1 MGKRKVFTKTDLSV
15 PQVEHSRDAAGT
27 VIVLPEVIPPVH
39 TRVNFGRNATRS
51 RSIDFAFW
59 YGAGI
64 DSITYACQRQTER
77 FLAQQDTGVEA
88 SSVASFCK
96 GGLRHFLNFMIL
108 RATALSRE
116 LTLNDIDRAL
126 IDDFLGH
133 LAGLG
138 ITTLS
143 QRGHYSGMKCVLH
156 ALGRR
161 GIFPLVT
168 TGDDAT
174 FPRNPFPRSG
184 KNKGE
189 TPLPKRQQ
197 QAFSSALRQAIAPIW
212 HEGAAVTGELLAY
225 ALLTIALHTGRNT
238 TPLLEM
244 GHDCLRAHPKDN
256 SVFLVLWKRRGHSSS
271 KVALRAESA
280 TARLLESTPTIK
292 TNIERLIRR
301 VLVHS
306 EPLRA
311 EAPDDIK
318 DCVWLYRVHRGPGR
332 GGVIALTDSI
342 LMNATRKLV
351 AAYELTDTDG
361 KPLRINISRLRKTF
375 ANRIFELLAG
385 DLVTTAVALGN
396 TPQVAGR
403 NYLAASADAR
413 RNWQFMGE
421 ILVKELLSRTIGAT
435 YQTTPMGRC
444 GDPVNGQYAPKREG
458 VACFSFLNCLRCKH
472 YAVTADDLHRLF
484 SFYFRVFAERSRM
497 GKQRWVQEYAHI
509 PRLIDNYIVAEG
521 LRRGIFKSA
530 AVDAAREQARRD
542 PHPFWSSDVENS
554 LEIFA

>member
-1 MGKRKVFTKTDLSV
+1 MGKRKVFLKTDLNI
-15 PQVEHSRDAAGT
+15 PQVEHSHDANGS

-39 TRVNFGRNATRS
+39 TKVNFGRNATRS
-51 RSIDFAFW
+51 RGIDFAFW
-59 YGAGI
+59 YGVGI

-88 SSVASFCK
+88 STVASFCK

-116 LTLNDIDRAL
+116 LTLNAIDRAL
-126 IDDFLGH
+126 IDDFLGY

-143 QRGHYSGMKCVLH
+143 QSTHYTGMKCVLH

-161 GIFPLVT
+161 GIISLVT

-174 FPRNPFPRSG
+174 FPRNPFPNSG
-184 KNKGE
+184 KSKGE
-189 TPLPKRQQ
+189 TPLPKRQR
-197 QAFSSALRQAIAPIW
+197 QAFTSALKQATLPIW
-212 HEGAAVTGELLAY
+212 NEDAVVTGELLAY
-225 ALLTIALHTGRNT
+225 ALLTVALHTGRNA

-280 TARLLESTPTIK
+280 TERRLESTPTIK

-301 VLVHS
+301 VLAHS
-306 EPLRA
+306 ETLRA
-311 EAPDDIK
+311 EAPNDIK
-318 DCVWLYRVHRGPGR
+318 DCVWLYRVHRGPGV
-332 GGVIALTDSI
+332 GTVIVLTDSA
-342 LMNATRKLV
+342 LKLAAKKLV
-351 AAYELTDTDG
+351 TDYGLVDTDG
-361 KPLRINISRLRKTF
+361 QPLRINISRLRKTF

-385 DLVTTAVALGN
+385 DLMTTAIALGN

-403 NYLAASADAR
+403 NYLAPSADAR

-421 ILVKELLSRTIGAT
+421 IMVQELLSRTIGAT
-435 YQTTPMGRC
+435 YKTTPMGRC

-458 VACFSFLNCLRCKH
+458 EACFSFLNCLRCKH
-472 YAVTADDLHRLF
+472 YAVTGDDLHRLF
-484 SFYFRVFAERSRM
+484 SFYFRVFAERTRM
-497 GKQRWVQEYAHI
+497 NKRRWAQEYAHI
-509 PRLIDNYIVAEG
+509 PRLIDDYIVAEG
-521 LRRGIFKSA
+521 LRRGTFKSA
-530 AVDAAREQARRD
+530 VVEAAREQARRD
-542 PHPFWSSDVENS
+542 PHPFWSSDVVES
-554 LEIFA
+554 LEMFA

>member
-1 MGKRKVFTKTDLSV
+1 MGKRKVFIKTDLSI
-15 PQVEHSRDAAGT
+15 PKVEHTCD
-27 VIVLPEVIPPVH
+27 VLGAVVVPTEVIPPAH
-39 TRVNFGRNATRS
+39 TRVNFGKNATRS
-51 RSIDFAFW
+51 RGIDFAFW
-59 YGAGI
+59 YGVGL

-108 RATALSRE
+108 RATALNRE
-116 LTLNDIDRAL
+116 LTLNDIDRTL

-138 ITTLS
+138 ITTSS
-143 QRGHYSGMKCVLH
+143 QRGHYTGMKCVLH

-161 GIFPLVT
+161 GIFSLVT

-174 FPRNPFPRSG
+174 FPRNPFPSSG
-184 KNKGE
+184 KSKGE
-189 TPLPKRQQ
+189 TPLPKSQR
-197 QAFSSALRQAIAPIW
+197 QAFSAALKQAIAPIW
-212 HEGAAVTGELLAY
+212 QEGAELTGELLAY

-271 KVALRAESA
+271 KVALRVESD

-301 VLVHS
+301 VIAHS
-306 EPLRA
+306 KPLSA

-318 DCVWLYRVHRGPGR
+318 ASVWLYRVHRGPGR
-332 GGVIALTDSI
+332 GRIIALSDSALI
-342 LMNATRKLV
+342 NATKKLV
-351 AAYELTDTDG
+351 AAYNLTDTDG
-361 KPLRINISRLRKTF
+361 QPLRINISRLRKTF

-403 NYLAASADAR
+403 NYMAASADAR

-435 YQTTPMGRC
+435 YHITPMGRC

-458 VACFSFLNCLRCKH
+458 SACFSFLNCLRCKH
-472 YAVTADDLHRLF
+472 YAVTGDDLHRLF

-521 LRRGIFKSA
+521 LRRGTFKSTT
-530 AVDAAREQARRD
+530 VDAAREQARHA
-542 PHPFWSSDVENS
+542 PHPFWSSDVVNS